1 MHVFKFLTIVVL
13 SLLIVGCNT
22 ANTLETSK
30 ENEKDEVNITK
41 ISRNQPIDQTPSN
54 QAKDLLR
61 QNSEINAI
69 HAVNTDKQLLATVEV
84 KHMQRFKLQNI
95 KKKLTKKLQKNFPD
109 LKVELSADKKIMME
123 LGKLEKNL
131 NKKQYSK
138 KEVQKEVQRIIDFS
152 KEQT

>member
-41 ISRNQPIDQTPSN
+41 ISRNQSIDQTPSN
-54 QAKDLLR
+54 QAKDLL
-61 QNSEINAI
+61 QQHSEINAI